1 MSFAFAE
8 QRRNVRIGGMS
19 DRELLEL
26 LCCDDDVR
34 PDEYAILASMR
45 AQVLNHLGEQD
56 GHLSKKQ
63 RAWCEEVARRIVP
76 LDSREVTRG
85 RPVETPSVLQHLPKK
100 PPRRVVDD

>member
-1 MSFAFAE
+1 LNFAE
-8 QRRNVRIGGMS
+8 QRRNVRIAAMT

-26 LCCDDDVR
+26 LCRDDDVR

-63 RAWCEEVARRIVP
+63 RAWAEDVARRVVP
-76 LDSREVTRG
+76 LDAREVPRG
-85 RPVETPSVLQHLPKK
+85 RPVETPSVLQNLPKRP
-100 PPRRVVDD
+100 PPRRADS

>member
-1 MSFAFAE
+1 MNFAE
-8 QRRNVRIGGMS
+8 QRRNVRIAAMT

-26 LCCDDDVR
+26 LCRDDDVR

-63 RAWCEEVARRIVP
+63 RAFAEDIAHRVVP
-76 LDSREVTRG
+76 FDAREVPQG
-85 RPVETPSVLQHLPKK
+85 RPVETPSVLQNLPKRP
-100 PPRRVVDD
+100 PPRRADS

>member
-1 MSFAFAE
+1 VNFAE
-8 QRRNVRIGGMS
+8 QRRNVRIAAMT

-26 LCCDDDVR
+26 LCRDDDVR

-63 RAWCEEVARRIVP
+63 RAWAEDVARRVVP
-76 LDSREVTRG
+76 LDAREVPRG
-85 RPVETPSVLQHLPKK
+85 RPVETPSVLQNLPKRP
-100 PPRRVVDD
+100 PPRRADS

>member
-1 MSFAFAE
+1 VNFAE
-8 QRRNVRIGGMS
+8 QRRNVRIAAMT

-26 LCCDDDVR
+26 LCRDDDVR

-63 RAWCEEVARRIVP
+63 RAFAEDIAHRVVP
-76 LDSREVTRG
+76 FDAREVPRG
-85 RPVETPSVLQHLPKK
+85 RPVETPSVLQNLPKRP
-100 PPRRVVDD
+100 PPRRADS

>member
-1 MSFAFAE
+1 MNFAE
-8 QRRNVRIGGMS
+8 QRRNVRIAAMT

-26 LCCDDDVR
+26 LCRDDDVR

-63 RAWCEEVARRIVP
+63 RAWAEDVARRVVP
-76 LDSREVTRG
+76 LDAREVPRG
-85 RPVETPSVLQHLPKK
+85 RPVETPSVLQNLPKRP
-100 PPRRVVDD
+100 PPRRADS